1 MGKNEPYEKDGR
13 WYIDKDPDDKLYY
26 VANVTAQLVDSA
38 TEAVSFEALPEGV
51 QVLEKLEPQGE
62 RGGLL
67 PVKLAGFGADDAESY
82 CIFRVTCAN
91 TEQFDRTI
99 YFNRVDN

>member
-1 MGKNEPYEKDGR
+1 MDKPYEKDGR

-26 VANVTAQLVDSA
+26 VANVTNQLADSA
-38 TEAVSFEALPEGV
+38 TTAVAFEVIPQGV
-51 QVLEKLEPQGE
+51 EVLEQGAPQGE

-67 PVKLAGFGADDAESY
+67 PVKLTGMGPNDTESF
-82 CIFRVTCAN
+82 CTFRVICEN